1 MTIPAPRTNAAAPAD
16 VAEEPFYIP
25 ATAFTLPATQRAATL
40 FALLQA
46 SLGLEFDPD
55 TKEIKLRNPHLE
67 PGFGACDSALPDR
80 RTNARRDQEA
90 LVLFYMHLSQVLNDD
105 IGAALT

>member
-1 MTIPAPRTNAAAPAD
+1 
-16 VAEEPFYIP
+16 
-25 ATAFTLPATQRAATL
+25 
-40 FALLQA
+40 
-46 SLGLEFDPD
+46 
-55 TKEIKLRNPHLE
+55 LRNPHLE
-67 PGFGACDSALPDR
+67 PEFGACDSALPDR